1 MNDLTPTRAAGS
13 QSAQA
18 ELGAMNWLR
27 GELDR
32 LFEEFAVPG
41 RSLLSYVPRLVS
53 PVPAVELVDT
63 GSAYKLTAELAGL
76 TEKDIQL
83 EVADGVLLLAS
94 EKDESSER
102 REDGRLISERRH
114 GSFRRRIALPGDADA
129 DKIEAKFKHGLL
141 SVEIAKTEKARDP
154 ARKIKISS

>member
-32 LFEEFAVPG
+32 LFEEFAIPG

-76 TEKDIQL
+76 RRDAIGIDSISVNAGSLLRTL
-83 EVADGVLLLAS
+83 TEVAKAEGSAS
-94 EKDESSER
+94 ANV
-102 REDGRLISERRH
+102 G
-114 GSFRRRIALPGDADA
+114 
-129 DKIEAKFKHGLL
+129 
-141 SVEIAKTEKARDP
+141 
-154 ARKIKISS
+154 